1 MDLPGRPPFVE
12 NIAPMDRPTRK
23 TTHLER
29 KLAAKQARSR
39 KSGSKAKRW
48 KKTLEQVKAGAP
60 E

>member
-1 MDLPGRPPFVE
+1 MH
-12 NIAPMDRPTRK
+12 RPTRK
-23 TTHLER
+23 THNLER

-48 KKTLEQVKAGAP
+48 KKTLEQVKSAAT